1 MDWTVAEA
9 RRSFSELLKQA
20 KTAPQLVFRRH
31 EHVAAVVDP
40 DTFQEFLDWL
50 HRRNSRSVED
60 AFSELRAICE
70 GGMVFPERSDRPNA
84 FAEMLDELPD

>member
-9 RRSFSELLKQA
+9 RKSFSELLRQA
-20 KTAPQLVFRRH
+20 KTAPQLVFRRR
-31 EHVAAVVDP
+31 EHIAAIIDP

-50 HRRNSRSVED
+50 QLRNSRSVED
-60 AFSELRAICE
+60 AFSELRGIFE
-70 GGMVFPERSDRPNA
+70 GDMGIPERSNRPNA